1 MIAVGLLFVMQT
13 FTADL
18 YWGSKANTKIQNI
31 MCINYACSL
40 FINTCY
46 GKQLMKSIV
55 IGNELHV
62 VLRLSALIMKLF

>member
-1 MIAVGLLFVMQT
+1 MIAIGLLFVMQT

-18 YWGSKANTKIQNI
+18 KANTKIQYI
-31 MCINYACSL
+31 MCVNYACSL

>member
-1 MIAVGLLFVMQT
+1 MIAVGLLFLMQT

-18 YWGSKANTKIQNI
+18 YWGSKANTKIQYI
-31 MCINYACSL
+31 MCINYAFSL